1 MDFKQAIDNL
11 SEIQLSELTLENVGA
26 WPTVVK
32 IIVWFLVFSLI
43 LAGGYYGVIEP
54 MEKKLGQLE
63 QRETSL
69 KRNYKKKAH
78 EAANLEAYRKQ
89 MTDIKKNFGA
99 LLGQLPSQ
107 TEVPGLLD
115 DISDAG
121 VVNGLQFKKIGLGKE
136 RKKEFYVELPINI
149 SVTGTYHNMGAFV
162 SSVAALPRIVTLHDF
177 SISVVNGS
185 NLAMEIEAKTYRYQE

>member
-1 MDFKQAIDNL
+1 MDFKQTIDNL

-54 MEKKLGQLE
+54 MEQELGKLE
-63 QRETSL
+63 KREASL
-69 KRNYKKKAH
+69 KRSYKKKAH
-78 EAANLEAYRKQ
+78 EAANLEAYRNQ
-89 MTDIKKNFGA
+89 MKDIKKNFGA

-149 SVTGTYHNMGAFV
+149 SVTGSYHNMGAFV

>member
-11 SEIQLSELTLENVGA
+11 SEIQLSELTLENAGA
-26 WPTVVK
+26 WPVVVK
-32 IIVWFLVFSLI
+32 IIVWFLVFSSI
-43 LAGGYYGVIEP
+43 VIAGYYGVIEP
-54 MEKKLGQLE
+54 MEKELDDLE
-63 QRETSL
+63 QNESFL
-69 KRNYKKKAH
+69 KSSYQAKAH
-78 EAANLEAYRKQ
+78 VAANLEAYRKQ
-89 MTDIKKNFGA
+89 MKDIEKNFGA

-149 SVTGTYHNMGAFV
+149 SVGGDYHNMGAFV

-177 SISVVNGS
+177 SISLANDS
-185 NLAMEIEAKTYRYQE
+185 SLAMEIEAKTYRYQE